1 MGVTES
7 GRARAE
13 LPGISRG
20 RSATRPRRAFIPF
33 KTSATDADDSQVPAN
48 TATSIVPAATQEVHG
63 GDETIRVGGA
73 RVSVGGLELSS
84 AGDVVGPVD
93 PLSFGW
99 TSNNARATVGEDRL
113 DLATLEQ
120 LPGFNVA
127 VGPYESFVP
136 GPKSGRPSWRGWA
149 SGHAPPAAVMSQ
161 HGHEHPS
168 GVAVGTLAYFD
179 RLSDA
184 LGAVAKRLPAEPGRS
199 PMVVYDFVQG
209 RRIEIVFTPIAN
221 PPGEGNVYVVDDGVA
236 FKIGWT
242 MGEPASRIRGL
253 QTGNPREL
261 RCVALVTGVTP
272 KAEGLLHRHFDAMN
286 INLVGE
292 WYERRPILDAVADH
306 GDLASYLDSVLPA
319 GTHTVELRSP
329 LHDAE

>member
-1 MGVTES
+1 M
-7 GRARAE
+7 
-13 LPGISRG
+13 
-20 RSATRPRRAFIPF
+20 
-33 KTSATDADDSQVPAN
+33 N
-48 TATSIVPAATQEVHG
+48 AAS
-63 GDETIRVGGA
+63 
-73 RVSVGGLELSS
+73 VSVGEVETSP
-84 AGDVVGPVD
+84 AGDIVGPVD

-99 TSNNARATVGEDRL
+99 TSDNARAAVGEDRR

-120 LPGFNVA
+120 LPGFSVA

-136 GPKSGRPSWRGWA
+136 GPKRGRPRWRGWA

-161 HGHEHPS
+161 HGYEHPS

-184 LGAVAKRLPAEPGRS
+184 LGTVAKRLPAEPKRS

-209 RRIEIVFTPIAN
+209 RRIEIDFTPIVN

-236 FKIGWT
+236 LKIGWT

-272 KAEGLLHRHFDAMN
+272 EAERLLHRHFDAMN
-286 INLVGE
+286 LNLVGE
-292 WYERRPILDAVADH
+292 WYERRPILDAAADH
-306 GDLASYLDSVLPA
+306 GDLARYLDSVLPT
-319 GTHTVELRSP
+319 GSHVVELRSP
-329 LHDAE
+329 LHHEV